1 MRIMNIKNLQ
11 RAHQLAKE
19 LKELEMCRSLL
30 QGGGTVKVYGNGDTW
45 EVVNSKTAKDALLDG
60 INGRIEDIN
69 KEVES
74 L

>member
-1 MRIMNIKNLQ
+1 MDIKNLQ
-11 RAHQLAKE
+11 KAQQLAKE
-19 LKELEMCRSLL
+19 LKELEMCRDLL
-30 QGGGTVKVYGNGDTW
+30 QGGGTVKVYGSSDTW

-60 INGRIEDIN
+60 INERIEDIK